1 VTQELCNRLRALER
15 KVKELKGA
23 QGMEVLRSVCICLS
37 EVLESQIK
45 MPMVRVRNLVII
57 K

>member
-45 MPMVRVRNLVII
+45 MPLVRVRNLVII